1 MATFLTL
8 TINGLALA
16 AIFFLVSAGLSLIFG
31 LMGVLNFA
39 HGSFVLWGAYAWLAV
54 FNGTNNFWLA
64 LLVAALVGAVLG
76 ALTERILIRPLYQR
90 PLTQILVTLGLGLV
104 LGQVVV
110 AIWGQ
115 SPQYFNA
122 IAGLDATVRLGRVAI
137 ASYRLFVIAL
147 GVVILAA
154 VWALLRYTRIGLIV
168 RAGAENPTMV
178 EALGI
183 NVGLVFLGVFALGAA
198 LAALGGAVYAPYL
211 SAATPDMGQSTLLF
225 AIIVVVLGGLGSY
238 VGSAIGALIIGLAQ
252 DYVPYYVSQFQMLP
266 ASFDASAASL
276 ISLVLLIAIL
286 LVRRE
291 GLMGVKTESGGL

>member
-1 MATFLTL
+1 
-8 TINGLALA
+8 
-16 AIFFLVSAGLSLIFG
+16 
-31 LMGVLNFA
+31 
-39 HGSFVLWGAYAWLAV
+39 V
-54 FNGTNNFWLA
+54 FTGTNSFWLA

-122 IAGLDATVRLGRVAI
+122 IAGLDATIHLGGVAI

-168 RAGAENPTMV
+168 RAGVENPTMV

-211 SAATPDMGQSTLLF
+211 SATTPDMGQSTLLF

-238 VGSAIGALIIGLAQ
+238 VGSAIAALIIALAQ
-252 DYVPYYVSQFQMLP
+252 DYVPYYVSQLQMLP
-266 ASFDASAASL
+266 AGFDASAASL
-276 ISLVLLIAIL
+276 VSLVLLIAIL

>member
-1 MATFLTL
+1 V
-8 TINGLALA
+8 IPGLLR
-16 AIFFLVSAGLSLIFG
+16 
-31 LMGVLNFA
+31 
-39 HGSFVLWGAYAWLAV
+39 
-54 FNGTNNFWLA
+54 TNNNIWLA

-122 IAGLDATVRLGRVAI
+122 IVGLDATVHLGPVAI

-178 EALGI
+178 EALGL

-198 LAALGGAVYAPYL
+198 LAALGGAMYAPYL
-211 SAATPDMGQSTLLF
+211 SAATPEMGQSTLLF

-252 DYVPYYVSQFQMLP
+252 DYVPYYVSQLQMLP
-266 ASFDASAASL
+266 ASVDASAASL
-276 ISLVLLIAIL
+276 ISLVDYP
-286 LVRRE
+286 VE
-291 GLMGVKTESGGL
+291 T